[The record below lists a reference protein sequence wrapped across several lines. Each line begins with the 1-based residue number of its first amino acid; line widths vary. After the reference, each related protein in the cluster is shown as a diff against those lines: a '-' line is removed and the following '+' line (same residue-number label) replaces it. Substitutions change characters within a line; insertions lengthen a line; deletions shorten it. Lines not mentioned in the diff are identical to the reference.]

1 MLTCHRG
8 LGLENGLLLSY
19 LHAKILYEFIT
30 SISELEIFSISF
42 SFVL

>member
-19 LHAKILYEFIT
+19 LHAKIVYEFIT
-30 SISELEIFSISF
+30 AISALEIFSISF
-42 SFVL
+42 FLVL